1 MEIVTATLDHL
12 DDLTPLFDAYR
23 VFYEQPSDLERARS
37 FLRERMYLRESVVF
51 LAYADSK
58 PVGFTQLYP
67 SFSSESTQRLWIL
80 NDLYVVPDLR
90 GQRVGERLIERAA
103 RFSKEFGAK
112 GLLLSTAIT
121 NTSGQKL
128 YERVGFVRE
137 DAFYEYFLKT

>member
-23 VFYEQPSDLERARS
+23 VFYEQPSNLERARS
-37 FLRERMYLRESVVF
+37 FLRERMHLRESVVF
-51 LAYADSK
+51 MAYADSR

-67 SFSSESTQRLWIL
+67 SFSSVSTQRLWIL
-80 NDLYVVPDLR
+80 NDLYIVPELR

-103 RFSKEFGAK
+103 RFSAEFGAK

-121 NTSGQKL
+121 NTSGQRL

-137 DAFYEYFLKT
+137 EAFYEYFLET

>member
-12 DDLTPLFDAYR
+12 DDLAPLFDAYR
-23 VFYEQPSDLERARS
+23 VFYEQASDLERARS

-51 LAYADSK
+51 LAYASSK

-67 SFSSESTQRLWIL
+67 SFSSVSTQRLWVL

-103 RFSKEFGAK
+103 RFATDFGAK
-112 GLLLSTAIT
+112 GLSLSTAIT

-128 YERVGFVRE
+128 YERVGFVRDE
-137 DAFYEYFLKT
+137 AFYEYFLKT

>member
-23 VFYEQPSDLERARS
+23 VFYEQPSNLERARS
-37 FLRERMYLRESVVF
+37 FLRERMYLRESVLF
-51 LAYADSK
+51 LAYADSR

-67 SFSSESTQRLWIL
+67 SFSSVSTQRLWIL
-80 NDLYVVPDLR
+80 NDLYVAPDMR

-103 RFSKEFGAK
+103 RFSAEFGAK

-121 NTSGQKL
+121 NASGQRL

-137 DAFYEYFLKT
+137 EAFYEYFLKT